1 MVELLD
7 QLEVLDP
14 DANPEVKEGI
24 REEESFQHYATL
36 YIRYLQIFRKLEESY
51 DQLVHPQKRMDVKK
65 ALDAVI
71 GRVLE
76 VKELLIKLNR
86 GVPSVNLDDVLVD
99 LKLAPEVLE
108 VPVPRFFIEDQAHAL
123 AEREKLLDVLL
134 LQAGLTDKK
143 KGKDARDDTL
153 MTLESAIRTVQLNE
167 RGRQGRQRAKFMKDI
182 RSQEDRDRRLM
193 EKKEEER
200 EPEYASVLI
209 QQNWRGYIS
218 RKRTNEMR
226 AEELIFIGMAP
237 PPRKPRDEDPVIKA
251 VEVKQ
256 RRKLIQA
263 QHEDEY
269 REALVTLDREVYEN
283 EGPDMKEEMMD
294 QLRDWCAFGTRLG
307 RQDAQPSPFT
317 SHRPAPSLPAGTSS
331 FASARAP
338 SPTSRPRR
346 RRRRAPTAAA
356 GRRTRRTRRTRRGRA
371 TRKTPRRTAARR
383 GRRATPATARRRRG
397 RRRTSST
404 C

>member
-307 RQDAQPSPFT
+307 RQGAQPSPFT
-317 SHRPAPSLPAGTSS
+317 SHRPAPSLSAGTSS

>member
-1 MVELLD
+1 MC
-7 QLEVLDP
+7 
-14 DANPEVKEGI
+14 I
-24 REEESFQHYATL
+24 RD
-36 YIRYLQIFRKLEESY
+36 R
-51 DQLVHPQKRMDVKK
+51 
-65 ALDAVI
+65 
-71 GRVLE
+71 

-237 PPRKPRDEDPVIKA
+237 PPRKPPRVCELLRA
-251 VEVKQ
+251 AYGL
-256 RRKLIQA
+256 RR
-263 QHEDEY
+263 
-269 REALVTLDREVYEN
+269 
-283 EGPDMKEEMMD
+283 
-294 QLRDWCAFGTRLG
+294 G
-307 RQDAQPSPFT
+307 RW
-317 SHRPAPSLPAGTSS
+317 PAPSSSTSS
-331 FASARAP
+331 RSLRTKEASRP
-338 SPTSRPRR
+338 PTRSSPRRWRTRCSSDSVFRPTSRGVDP
-346 RRRRAPTAAA
+346 
-356 GRRTRRTRRTRRGRA
+356 
-371 TRKTPRRTAARR
+371 
-383 GRRATPATARRRRG
+383 
-397 RRRTSST
+397 

>member
-1 MVELLD
+1 M
-7 QLEVLDP
+7 
-14 DANPEVKEGI
+14 
-24 REEESFQHYATL
+24 
-36 YIRYLQIFRKLEESY
+36 
-51 DQLVHPQKRMDVKK
+51 
-65 ALDAVI
+65 
-71 GRVLE
+71 LE
-76 VKELLIKLNR
+76 VKEQLTDLNR
-86 GVPSVNLDDVLVD
+86 KVSFINLDDVLVD

-294 QLRDWCAFGTRLG
+294 QLRDWCDIGTRLG
-307 RQDAQPSPFT
+307 RQAAQPSPFT

-338 SPTSRPRR
+338 SPTSHRRR

-356 GRRTRRTRRTRRGRA
+356 GRRTRRRRRTRRGRA
-371 TRKTPRRTAARR
+371 TRNTPRRTAARR

>member
-143 KGKDARDDTL
+143 
-153 MTLESAIRTVQLNE
+153 
-167 RGRQGRQRAKFMKDI
+167 
-182 RSQEDRDRRLM
+182 
-193 EKKEEER
+193 
-200 EPEYASVLI
+200 
-209 QQNWRGYIS
+209 
-218 RKRTNEMR
+218 
-226 AEELIFIGMAP
+226 
-237 PPRKPRDEDPVIKA
+237 
-251 VEVKQ
+251 
-256 RRKLIQA
+256 
-263 QHEDEY
+263 
-269 REALVTLDREVYEN
+269 
-283 EGPDMKEEMMD
+283 
-294 QLRDWCAFGTRLG
+294 
-307 RQDAQPSPFT
+307 
-317 SHRPAPSLPAGTSS
+317 
-331 FASARAP
+331 
-338 SPTSRPRR
+338 
-346 RRRRAPTAAA
+346 
-356 GRRTRRTRRTRRGRA
+356 
-371 TRKTPRRTAARR
+371 
-383 GRRATPATARRRRG
+383 
-397 RRRTSST
+397 
-404 C
+404 

>member
-294 QLRDWCAFGTRLG
+294 QLRDWCALG
-307 RQDAQPSPFT
+307 RVSDRRAPTALSHLSP
-317 SHRPAPSLPAGTSS
+317 RRSLPAGTSS

-346 RRRRAPTAAA
+346 RRRARRAAA